1 MKILKYTFLFF
12 FVFSLFLLVFCTPK
26 DEIQLANNNELD
38 SISFFMQEMKN
49 DTLDFETRL
58 NSANIAFQK
67 IGINKSDSRIKEI
80 LAYKIYLFGYLKQY
94 DSAIYISKEL
104 LQKSKIDN
112 DSAFISHSY
121 YQLAYYNDKRQQKDS
136 AYYYY
141 NLIKNEYLKYNDSI
155 TNGRILNEIA
165 GIERIYGDYAASEFS
180 GLLALNYLGDKDSFS
195 SANVYTNWAISSK
208 LQGQVTDALLFY
220 KKAIDLASSKEQKLI
235 IANNIAIT
243 HRDIGDYNTSIK
255 ILDSLLKDTITIFR
269 TKARVIDNLAYI
281 KWLAKTNENV
291 LPELEKALE
300 MRLQENDLWG
310 LIASYL
316 HLSTYYENVNSKTS
330 LFYASKLYDV
340 AIRQN
345 SIPDQL
351 EALKKMIALENSEKA
366 KKYYGTYLR
375 LNDSLQNSK
384 QIAKNQFAKIKYDSD
399 KNREENSQLK
409 ISTSKK
415 ELEVQKEKTK
425 NVFLFTSGS
434 FIFTGLLFFIYYRK
448 QKHQLEKRA
457 EVYNTEKRIAKKIHD
472 EVANNVVNIMN
483 KVQYTE
489 NSKDILLDD
498 LEKVY
503 LLTRDIS
510 HENNAI
516 ETGAHFETFLK
527 SMLTSFNNN
536 TTTVILKD
544 IDKVAMSEI
553 TKEKQIELYRILQE
567 LMVNMRKHSEA
578 SLVALTFK
586 NDNSYFYINYSDNGF
601 GCDFEKLKIKNGLQN
616 VETRIKSIHG
626 TITFETALN
635 KGFKAVIRFKK

>member
-1 MKILKYTFLFF
+1 M
-12 FVFSLFLLVFCTPK
+12 
-26 DEIQLANNNELD
+26 
-38 SISFFMQEMKN
+38 
-49 DTLDFETRL
+49 
-58 NSANIAFQK
+58 
-67 IGINKSDSRIKEI
+67 
-80 LAYKIYLFGYLKQY
+80 QY
-94 DSAIYISKEL
+94 DSAIYTSKGL
-104 LQKSKIDN
+104 LQKAIKKN
-112 DSAFISHSY
+112 DSASISQSY
-121 YQLAYYNDKRQQKDS
+121 YQLAYYNDRKQQKDS

-141 NLIKNEYLKYNDSI
+141 NLVKNEYLKYNDSI

-165 GIERIYGDYAASEFS
+165 GIERIYGDYNASEFS
-180 GLLALNYLGDKDSFS
+180 GLLALNYLGDKDSLS

-269 TKARVIDNLAYI
+269 TKARVIDNLAYV

-310 LIASYL
+310 LIASYA
-316 HLSTYYENVNSKTS
+316 HLSTYYENVNSKTALS
-330 LFYASKLYDV
+330 YASKMYDV

-345 SIPDQL
+345 STPDQL
-351 EALKKMIALENSEKA
+351 EALQKLIELENPVEA

-409 ISTSKK
+409 ISTAEKQ
-415 ELEVQKEKTK
+415 LEIQKGKTN
-425 NVFLFTSGS
+425 NVLLFTSGS
-434 FIFTGLLFFIYYRK
+434 TIFISLLFFIYYKRK
-448 QKHQLEKRA
+448 KHQIEKRV
-457 EVYNTEKRIAKKIHD
+457 EVYKTEERIAKKIHD
-472 EVANNVVNIMN
+472 EVANNMVNIMN

-489 NSKDILLDD
+489 NPKEALLDD

-510 HENNAI
+510 HQNNSI
-516 ETGAHFETFLK
+516 ETGAHFEPFLK
-527 SMLTSFNNN
+527 SMLTSFNSN

-544 IDKVAMSEI
+544 IQKVEMASI
-553 TKEKQIELYRILQE
+553 AKEKQIELYRILQE

-578 SLVALTFK
+578 TLVAITFK
-586 NDNSYFYINYSDNGF
+586 DDKKQMYVNYSDNGK
-601 GCDFEKLKIKNGLQN
+601 GLDLKELKFKNGLKN

-626 TITFETALN
+626 TITFDATMHN
-635 KGFKAVIRFKK
+635 GFKAFISFKK